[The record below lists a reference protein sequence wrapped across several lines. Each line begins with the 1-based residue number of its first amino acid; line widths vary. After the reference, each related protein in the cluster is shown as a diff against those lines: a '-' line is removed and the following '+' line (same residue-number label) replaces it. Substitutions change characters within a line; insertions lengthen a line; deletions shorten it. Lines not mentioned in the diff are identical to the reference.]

1 MPVSVDTFLVTLM
14 VAFAPNVD
22 SNEPLLIGIGSDQQT
37 EQERRAEQERSAAEG
52 ARDPGACR
60 YFVDPEARRKCVV
73 RTNRAASGS
82 AEPSSSFP
90 EGTIWIAPGEPPM
103 PPKLPANTQR

>member
-1 MPVSVDTFLVTLM
+1 VSVDTLLVTLM
-14 VAFAPNVD
+14 VALVPNVD
-22 SNEPLLIGIGSDQQT
+22 SGGPLFVGIGSDQQT
-37 EQERRAEQERSAAEG
+37 GQERRAEQERRAAEG

-90 EGTIWIAPGEPPM
+90 EGTIWIAPEEPPM
-103 PPKLPANTQR
+103 PPKLPPNTQR